1 VLKNSKYKNRLTY
14 LTFLNQRSNLARYG
28 IKSTIVDDRSDK
40 TSTGKADGLQPKTIE
55 TLKQLGLASSLLDQG
70 VKVYD
75 ICFWVCIPWL
85 I

>member
-1 VLKNSKYKNRLTY
+1 MLKNSKYKNRLTY